1 MGFKSRG
8 AVVAQLIRIYNPNL
22 TKFAELQISNRK
34 QMKTLKEQ
42 IETIREKK
50 GYIIDMDGVIYHG
63 NKLLPGVKDFIN
75 WLISEEKRFV
85 FLTNS
90 SERTPEELQEK
101 LGRLGVKVSKDVF
114 YTSALATAIFL
125 KGQNPKGSAYII
137 GEAGLINALYNVGYT
152 MNSVNPDYVVVGESR
167 SYNYERIEH
176 AVNLVIAGAKLI
188 GTNPDLTGPG
198 ENGIVPATK
207 ALISPIELATG
218 RSAYFVGK
226 PNPLMMRNA
235 LKMIRCNREVSL
247 IIGDRMDTDIIAG
260 IESEIDT
267 CLVLSGITSRE
278 MIDLFPY
285 QPMFVLDGVGDL
297 VAE

>member
-1 MGFKSRG
+1 
-8 AVVAQLIRIYNPNL
+8 
-22 TKFAELQISNRK
+22 
-34 QMKTLKEQ
+34 MKALKEQ
-42 IETIREKK
+42 IEAIRNKK
-50 GYIIDMDGVIYHG
+50 GFIIDMDGVIYHG
-63 NKLLPGVKDFIN
+63 NRLLAGAREFIS
-75 WLISEEKRFV
+75 WLISEGKRFV

-101 LGRLGVKVSKDVF
+101 LLRLGIKVEKDVF
-114 YTSALATAIFL
+114 YTSALATAMFL
-125 KGQNPKGSAYII
+125 SSQKPRGSAYII

-167 SYNYERIEH
+167 SYSYERIEH
-176 AVNLVIAGAKLI
+176 AVNLILAGARLI

-198 ENGIVPATK
+198 EDGIVPATK

-235 LKMIRCNREVSL
+235 LKKLGCSHEETL
-247 IIGDRMDTDIIAG
+247 IIGDRMDTDIVAG

-267 CLVLSGITSRE
+267 CLVLSGITTKE
-278 MIDLFPY
+278 IIKIFPY
-285 QPMFVLDGVGDL
+285 QPKFVFAGAGDFL
-297 VAE
+297 K

>member
-1 MGFKSRG
+1 
-8 AVVAQLIRIYNPNL
+8 
-22 TKFAELQISNRK
+22 
-34 QMKTLKEQ
+34 MKTLKEQ
-42 IETIREKK
+42 IKAIREKQ

-63 NKLLPGVKDFIN
+63 NKLLPGVKEFIN
-75 WLISEEKRFV
+75 WLISEKKRFV

-114 YTSALATAIFL
+114 YTSALATAMFL

-152 MNSVNPDYVVVGESR
+152 MNNVNPDYVVVGESR
-167 SYNYERIEH
+167 SYSYERIEH

-188 GTNPDLTGPG
+188 GTNPDLTGPA

-218 RSAYFVGK
+218 RNAYFVGK

-235 LKMIRCNREVSL
+235 LKKIRCNREAAL

-267 CLVLSGITSRE
+267 CLVLSGITTRE

-285 QPMFVLDGVGDL
+285 QPRFVLDGVGDL
-297 VAE
+297 VVE

>member
-1 MGFKSRG
+1 
-8 AVVAQLIRIYNPNL
+8 
-22 TKFAELQISNRK
+22 
-34 QMKTLKEQ
+34 MKTLKEQ
-42 IETIREKK
+42 IEAIREKQ

-63 NKLLPGVKDFIN
+63 NKLLPGVKEFIN
-75 WLISEEKRFV
+75 WLISEKKRFV

-114 YTSALATAIFL
+114 YTSALATAMFL

-167 SYNYERIEH
+167 SYSYERIEH

-188 GTNPDLTGPG
+188 GTNPDLTGPA

-218 RSAYFVGK
+218 RNAYFVGK

-235 LKMIRCNREVSL
+235 LKKIRCNRELAL
-247 IIGDRMDTDIIAG
+247 IIGDRMDTDIVAG
-260 IESEIDT
+260 VESGMMT
-267 CLVLSGITSRE
+267 TLVLSGVTKESEIE
-278 MIDLFPY
+278 NYPY
-285 QPMFVLDGVGDL
+285 RPGQVLDSIANL
-297 VAE
+297 VI